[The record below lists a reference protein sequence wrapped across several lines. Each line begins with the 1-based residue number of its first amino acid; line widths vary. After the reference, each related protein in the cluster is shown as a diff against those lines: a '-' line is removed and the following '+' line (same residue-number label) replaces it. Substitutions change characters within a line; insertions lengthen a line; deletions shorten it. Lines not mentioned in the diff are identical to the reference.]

1 MRDEGRQTV
10 HPSSLIPHP
19 SSLIPHHPSSLALIE
34 PLVQLFLQA
43 THLLDRAALDLALF
57 VYEEQVRHGHD
68 AVLRRQR
75 TLQAA
80 WLEQVNTGS
89 GSALQVGISL
99 IGPVVQADTDHAQTF
114 AALG

>member
-1 MRDEGRQTV
+1 MKEDRPFIP

-19 SSLIPHHPSSLALIE
+19 SSLIIPHHPSSLALIQ

-89 GSALQVGISL
+89 GSALQIGIALLSPAF
-99 IGPVVQADTDHAQTF
+99 PVDPAQRQPF
-114 AALG
+114 